1 MSQLDPNVEA
11 ASDARI
17 RQRIDEAAQAR
28 LVASAR
34 LEQRQTRGLFDR
46 VKHAVEDFISRGA
59 AGLHRLR
66 PH

>member
-34 LEQRQTRGLFDR
+34 PERKPDKEVFDR
-46 VKHAVEDFISRGA
+46 VKHAVEDFMSRGA
-59 AGLHRLR
+59 AGLKRLR